1 MATITPKGI
10 RVEIS
15 YDTLVASAI
24 ALISRAEMFAAEGDF
39 TKEFALERIAEI
51 QRAVRELGWES
62 KTVEDL
68 FAKVEAR

>member
-24 ALISRAEMFAAEGDF
+24 ALISRAEMFAEGDF

-62 KTVEDL
+62 TTVEEL
-68 FAKVEAR
+68 YAKIEAE